1 MTKMCDFNECCLK
14 PYKKVFLFYFL
25 FSVSAAVNRAA
36 VPANI
41 AAAAAVKYSLVPK
54 TTTTPRKKCDSSR
67 GDAKHMKYQQQQ
79 QHYQFIVFLSKKDA
93 KIQQPQVRCKSSCYS
108 HKIQKKNCKK

>member
-14 PYKKVFLFYFL
+14 PYKKVFYFIFL

-41 AAAAAVKYSLVPK
+41 AAAAAAVKYSLVPK
-54 TTTTPRKKCDSSR
+54 TTTTPRKK
-67 GDAKHMKYQQQQ
+67 
-79 QHYQFIVFLSKKDA
+79 V
-93 KIQQPQVRCKSSCYS
+93 
-108 HKIQKKNCKK
+108 